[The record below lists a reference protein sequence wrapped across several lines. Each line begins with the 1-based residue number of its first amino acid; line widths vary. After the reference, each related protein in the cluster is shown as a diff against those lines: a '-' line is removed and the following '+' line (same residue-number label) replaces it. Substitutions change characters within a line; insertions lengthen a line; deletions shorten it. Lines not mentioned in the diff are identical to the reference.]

1 MRFATSNRGLI
12 SVETG
17 KYLSN
22 CIYQSTFCFSQGE
35 AEKNEINLRRH
46 MQDFFKDTGK
56 RPKPKQI
63 EKQEDDEEN
72 EAGRGGRAVT
82 PGR

>member
-1 MRFATSNRGLI
+1 MLSFLFPALSTLNRNTAVLLRSI
-12 SVETG
+12 
-17 KYLSN
+17 
-22 CIYQSTFCFSQGE
+22 FFFFQGE

-63 EKQEDDEEN
+63 ERADEDEEN

-82 PGR
+82 PGRYSL

>member
-1 MRFATSNRGLI
+1 
-12 SVETG
+12 
-17 KYLSN
+17 
-22 CIYQSTFCFSQGE
+22 
-35 AEKNEINLRRH
+35 